1 MGYGSGRAEGIT
13 KQKGVIILD
22 HSEDECIKKDEFN
35 SDVCLRGQGAE
46 VKKKENM
53 KINPEKNIAA
63 WRRDQEIVDKEQKIT
78 RIASLEESVATCTNN
93 FTENDILLKDEAIL
107 PKVKV
112 ETIHAGCSQ
121 SNKSTQ
127 SLTQNSTTVMENE
140 PHFEGVTFH
149 STTMGSQGKRG

>member
-53 KINPEKNIAA
+53 K
-63 WRRDQEIVDKEQKIT
+63 V
-78 RIASLEESVATCTNN
+78 SY
-93 FTENDILLKDEAIL
+93 IL
-107 PKVKV
+107 PSTNLKEHKI
-112 ETIHAGCSQ
+112 ETPNRQ
-121 SNKSTQ
+121 ERENKSGICCAIPRF
-127 SLTQNSTTVMENE
+127 ST
-140 PHFEGVTFH
+140 H
-149 STTMGSQGKRG
+149 Q